1 MKGYMDRVVRWMKGY
16 MDRVVRW
23 MKGYMDRVV
32 TVCRCMEMHESPSK
46 W

>member
-32 TVCRCMEMHESPSK
+32 TVCRCMEMHELPSM